1 METTKKDGVSSVVND
16 GRESGRY
23 LRALREHWP
32 YILGT
37 VVLALVAALLYVN
50 VATKRYDAGADVLV
64 TPVPSQTFV
73 GVPLFRETDLSRSVV
88 TAARLVT
95 SPQVVDGVK
104 RRLRLDAE
112 RGELR
117 SHVSVTPQ
125 EQSSILTITG
135 KAATPDEAAR
145 IANAFADILIG
156 QRTAELQREVRGAV
170 ARISR
175 QIKTLQAQGADAEAT
190 ALADQLSA
198 LRTLIGARDPTLQV
212 VSRAVPPEQAA
223 WPRPVLS
230 IAVALLAGL
239 LLGLGIAIGIE
250 LVNPLVLT
258 ETDVLEPGGPP
269 VLARVPRAALNRV
282 QTYLLP
288 RSSNAPLTST
298 IPYRGLWA
306 TLSVQ
311 GEARRAPETVLLTSA
326 DHTEDA
332 SSVAIGL
339 AVAVA
344 LTGRRVV
351 LVDAD
356 TRVAAIGRTLE
367 IPRPRGGGLRAVLV
381 DDVALDEVLVPT
393 QQLGDRL
400 RVLPSRPRDD
410 TLLGLVPPEQINA
423 LVEELAR
430 VADVVVLAA
439 PPLLD
444 APDALTLAE
453 AVDAV
458 AVTIELGH
466 TRRARVA
473 ELRRDLAQR
482 GIVPAGFV
490 VIGRRRGARDWT
502 WFRRS
507 PARDADRL
515 GSTPVEREPAPH

>member
-1 METTKKDGVSSVVND
+1 VND

-50 VATKRYDAGADVLV
+50 VAQKRYEAGADVLV
-64 TPVPSQTFV
+64 TPIPSQNFV
-73 GVPLFRETDLSRSVV
+73 GIPLFRESDLSRSVV
-88 TAARLVT
+88 TAARIVT

-104 RRLRLDAE
+104 RRLRLAVS
-112 RGELR
+112 RRELL
-117 SHVSVTPQ
+117 SHVGVTPQ

-135 KAATPDEAAR
+135 KAATPEEAAR
-145 IANAFADILIG
+145 IANAFADVLIA
-156 QRTAELQREVRGAV
+156 QRSRELQREVRAAI

-175 QIKTLQAQGADAEAT
+175 QVKTLQAQGAGAEAT

-198 LRTLIGARDPTLQV
+198 LRTLVGARDPTLQI

-230 IAVALLAGL
+230 VAVALLAGL

-258 ETDVLEPGGPP
+258 ETDVLDPGGPP

-288 RSSNAPLTST
+288 RSTSAPPSST

-306 TLSVQ
+306 NLSARA
-311 GEARRAPETVLLTSA
+311 EARRPRETVLVTSA
-326 DHTEDA
+326 DRKEGA

-356 TRVAAIGRTLE
+356 TRVAPIGKVLE
-367 IPRPRGGGLRAVLV
+367 ASRPARGGLRAVLV
-381 DDVALDEVLVPT
+381 DEVPLDEVLVQTP
-393 QQLGDRL
+393 QLGDRL
-400 RVLPSRPRDD
+400 RVLTSRPHDE
-410 TLLGLVPPEQINA
+410 TLLGLVPPEQIEA
-423 LVEELAR
+423 LVDELRR
-430 VADVVVLAA
+430 VADVVVFAA

-444 APDALTLAE
+444 APDTLTLAE
-453 AVDAV
+453 AVDVV

-473 ELRRDLAQR
+473 ELRRDLGQR

-490 VIGRRRGARDWT
+490 VIGRRHGLRDWT
-502 WFRRS
+502 RLTRS
-507 PARDADRL
+507 PEGDAARL
-515 GSTPVEREPAPH
+515 GPQPVEREPTPR

>member
-1 METTKKDGVSSVVND
+1 MND
-16 GRESGRY
+16 AQESGRY

-37 VVLALVAALLYVN
+37 VLLALVAAVLYVS
-50 VATKRYDAGADVLV
+50 VAAKRYDAGADVLV

-88 TAARLVT
+88 TAARLAT

-104 RRLRLDAE
+104 ERLRLDAG
-112 RGELR
+112 RTELL

-135 KAATPDEAAR
+135 KAATAAEAAR
-145 IANAFADILIG
+145 IANAFADVLIA
-156 QRTAELQREVRGAV
+156 QRTAELQREVRAAV
-170 ARISR
+170 ARISQ

-198 LRTLIGARDPTLQV
+198 LRTLVGARDPTLQIA
-212 VSRAVPPEQAA
+212 SRAVPPEQAA
-223 WPRPVLS
+223 WPRPILS
-230 IAVALLAGL
+230 VAVALLAGL

-269 VLARVPRAALNRV
+269 VLARIPRAALNRV
-282 QTYLLP
+282 GTYLLP
-288 RSSNAPLTST
+288 RSSGPPPSST

-306 TLSVQ
+306 TLSVR
-311 GEARRAPETVLLTSA
+311 GEARRAPETVLITSA
-326 DHTEDA
+326 DRTEHA
-332 SSVAIGL
+332 ASVAIGL

-356 TRVAAIGRTLE
+356 TRVAAIGRTLDSV
-367 IPRPRGGGLRAVLV
+367 PRRGGLRAVLV
-381 DDVALDEVLVPT
+381 DDAPLDEVLVPT
-393 QQLGDRL
+393 PQLGDRL

-410 TLLGLVPPEQINA
+410 TLLGLVPPEQIDA
-423 LVEELAR
+423 LVAELTQ
-430 VADVVVLAA
+430 VADVVVFAA

-453 AVDAV
+453 AVGAV
-458 AVTIELGH
+458 AVAIELGH

-473 ELRRDLAQR
+473 ELRRDLGQR
-482 GIVPAGFV
+482 GIVSAGFV
-490 VIGRRRGARDWT
+490 VIGRRRGPRDWT
-502 WFRRS
+502 WMRRS
-507 PARDADRL
+507 PTGDAGRL
-515 GSTPVEREPAPH
+515 GSAPVEREPAAH